1 MLCCLWLQTTSLWL
15 PLVVSSTRNSRL
27 DSRLDTPSKAEVD
40 ADADACML
48 PINCACMLACADN
61 IAVAEGNITKIE
73 ATVDTEG
80 KEDYSTQ
87 EVIEAMI
94 GKDLA
99 HVNFNVKTATK

>member
-1 MLCCLWLQTTSLWL
+1 MLAE
-15 PLVVSSTRNSRL
+15 
-27 DSRLDTPSKAEVD
+27 AEVN

-48 PINCACMLACADN
+48 LAINCACMLACADN

-73 ATVDTEG
+73 ATVDTES

>member
-1 MLCCLWLQTTSLWL
+1 
-15 PLVVSSTRNSRL
+15 
-27 DSRLDTPSKAEVD
+27 
-40 ADADACML
+40 
-48 PINCACMLACADN
+48 MLACADN

-73 ATVDTEG
+73 ATVDTES

>member
-1 MLCCLWLQTTSLWL
+1 MLAE
-15 PLVVSSTRNSRL
+15 
-27 DSRLDTPSKAEVD
+27 AEVN

-48 PINCACMLACADN
+48 LAMNCACMLACADN
-61 IAVAEGNITKIE
+61 TDVAEGNITKIE
-73 ATVDTEG
+73 ATVDTES

-87 EVIEAMI
+87 KVTEAMI

>member
-1 MLCCLWLQTTSLWL
+1 MSLLQADETTATAALGI
-15 PLVVSSTRNSRL
+15 SRQM
-27 DSRLDTPSKAEVD
+27 RLRQ
-40 ADADACML
+40 
-48 PINCACMLACADN
+48 NYACMLACADN
-61 IAVAEGNITKIE
+61 IAVAEGNTTKIE